1 MIKYNNSN
9 INDWYYNTSDIIKV
23 YRNNAICYYKITTS
37 GGTSGQTPC
46 FAVVKDILQYHD
58 TEFEDVFNKADGKWY
73 KLNNLNQYEKYGIY
87 GTGRNITYYEGKLT
101 VDDGY
106 EYQYSGNTWANV
118 GEVSGSPRVPSGYV
132 ELTYAQTTKQL
143 SSSSNAFTVPIDL
156 QASNKYIFEFTP
168 LNWEDSYYGHIL
180 GGNDGS
186 TNFPKY
192 GIFKLD
198 NGWGDMTK
206 RFVCAFWN
214 YNLESRR
221 NSPGGNYRVYNNVK
235 SKFTMNLHNY
245 NVSEGAD
252 IKVENEGYE
261 AYTHTSTTIFKS
273 GYSVQTG
280 VYNVDVFSTT
290 DGSSAYISSLQFH
303 NLKIE
308 TSGGTAV
315 YDYVPAK
322 RESDNKVGLYDIV
335 NSTFNVPSAFTLTA
349 GGEVSH
355 ITYPIYYDEL
365 QDPPNNLSFSSIT
378 EAEAYEC
385 PWVGMTASI
394 DGDRYVFSGDST
406 SGYEWVYQTSRL
418 PVGYTEVQYIQN
430 TSRSYIDTGF
440 KPNQD
445 TRIVCK
451 MQCVTS
457 TQYGRYIGCGG
468 YSNINAIQFDYE
480 SYYNGTLHISWGTNA
495 GWSTYSNCV
504 GDYEIHEYD
513 WDKNYFYRDK
523 GETNQFSASTTYAAF
538 QCTDNLGI
546 FTFIQNG
553 SPSAQYSTEYLFGKM
568 YSFQIYD
575 NGTLIRD
582 LVPCKRDS
590 DNLVGAYDIVNNVF
604 YYTPNYSSY
613 PMLAGPEIT

>member
-1 MIKYNNSN
+1 MIKYNNST
-9 INDWYYNTSDIIKV
+9 INDWYFYTSDVIKV
-23 YRNNAICYYKITTS
+23 YRNNAICYYKLNAS
-37 GGTSGQTPC
+37 GTYDLC
-46 FAVVKDILQYHD
+46 YAVVEDISQYSE
-58 TEFEDVFNKADGKWY
+58 TEFKDVYDKATEKWY
-73 KLNNLNQYEKYGIY
+73 KLNNLNQYEEYGIY
-87 GTGRNITYYEGKLT
+87 GSGRNITYYEGKLT
-101 VDDGY
+101 IDDGY
-106 EYQYSGNTWANV
+106 EYIHSGSSWVSV
-118 GEVSGSPRVPSGYV
+118 GEVSGSTQIIKSPEYIERTSSYNGYCGLL
-132 ELTYAQTTKQL
+132 EYLTQDTKIIIKHRQTGAGGGRIIGDWNSNDSDDWRFFFY
-143 SSSSNAFTVPIDL
+143 SSTLYYDFITQRQSVGKTMPMSAAEEWEVGNYYIKNTATGTNILTGTTQTFSSRPAPL
-156 QASNKYIFEFTP
+156 YIYHSDGIGAGE
-168 LNWEDSYYGHIL
+168 S
-180 GGNDGS
+180 GND
-186 TNFPKY
+186 Y
-192 GIFKLD
+192 GQIYYIKIYKNDVLVRDFIP
-198 NGWGDMTK
+198 WTDM
-206 RFVCAFWN
+206 N
-214 YNLESRR
+214 
-221 NSPGGNYRVYNNVK
+221 GNYGL
-235 SKFTMNLHNY
+235 F
-245 NVSEGAD
+245 D
-252 IKVENEGYE
+252 KVECELVETTGQMT
-261 AYTHTSTTIFKS
+261 ASTTI
-273 GYSVQTG
+273 
-280 VYNVDVFSTT
+280 NDV
-290 DGSSAYISSLQFH
+290 
-303 NLKIE
+303 E
-308 TSGGTAV
+308 VSGGQ
-315 YDYVPAK
+315 
-322 RESDNKVGLYDIV
+322 S
-335 NSTFNVPSAFTLTA
+335 
-349 GGEVSH
+349 
-355 ITYPIYYDEL
+355 YPLYYDEKS
-365 QDPPNNLSFSSIT
+365 DPLDNLTFETMEEAQTYAYNNCV
-378 EAEAYEC
+378 YD
-385 PWVGMTASI
+385 GMKATI